1 MPRLRAALAFAIVF
15 TPVITYAQ
23 ASPQPDAALWRFV
36 YPDAKALVSIDWVR
50 IRQSQTADMIRE
62 KWLSLSGMPLP
73 SIPGIELLDD
83 IDRILISSPANKSPD
98 DSTQP
103 PVLIAIHGHFDP
115 AKVHQVFARWGAKAQ
130 SYNAFQVYRPQ
141 GKDAKQIAWVLFDAE
156 TILFGDPKAVFTT
169 LDRNQFGPPPQTANP
184 LLARAAEMDANYDFW
199 FIMDAAE
206 IMSSDSVAGLLRG
219 GEWASEARGF
229 EAGVNVRGGLAAD
242 LTIRF
247 SSDEVAKRMTAE
259 LTHIINMAAKDKSSG
274 VGVQEIAKKLKFAL
288 DGSAAKIS
296 LRLTQQELDKTALA
310 FAAAQKTAF
319 QAGRNTAWTIQPVQP
334 KPALTPIPAPAKPAV
349 IRIEGLDDGPREIPF
364 PDQQH

>member
-1 MPRLRAALAFAIVF
+1 MLRLRAALAFSILF

-23 ASPQPDAALWRFV
+23 ANPQPDAALWRFV

-50 IRQSQTADMIRE
+50 IRQSKTADMIRD
-62 KWLSLSGMPLP
+62 KWQSLSGLPMP
-73 SIPGIELLDD
+73 SIPGVELLDE
-83 IDRILISSPANKSPD
+83 IDRILISSPGNNSPD

-115 AKVHQVFARWGAKAQ
+115 AKVHQVFARFGAKAQ
-130 SYNAFQVYRPQ
+130 AYNAFQVYRPQ
-141 GKDAKQIAWVLFDAE
+141 GKDAKQVAWVLFDAE
-156 TILFGDPKAVFTT
+156 TILFGDPKAVFTA

-184 LLARAAEMDANYDFW
+184 LLARAAEMDSNYDFW
-199 FIMDAAE
+199 FIMDATE

-229 EAGVNVRGGLAAD
+229 EAGVNVRAGLAAD
-242 LTIRF
+242 ITVRF
-247 SSDEVAKRMTAE
+247 SSDAVAKRMTTE
-259 LTHIINMAAKDKSSG
+259 LTHLISMAAKDKSSG
-274 VGVQEIAKKLKFAL
+274 VEVQEIAKKLKFGL

-296 LRLTQQELDKTALA
+296 LRMTQQELDKSAQA
-310 FAAAQKTAF
+310 FAAAQKSAF
-319 QAGRNTAWTIQPVQP
+319 QAGRNAAWTIQPAQP

-349 IRIEGLDDGPREIPF
+349 IRIEGLDDGPREIPV

>member
-1 MPRLRAALAFAIVF
+1 MLRLRAALALSILFI
-15 TPVITYAQ
+15 PVITYAQ
-23 ASPQPDAALWRFV
+23 ANPQPDAAPWRFA

-83 IDRILISSPANKSPD
+83 IDRILISSPGNNSPD

-115 AKVHQVFARWGAKAQ
+115 AKVHQVFARFGAKAQ

-141 GKDAKQIAWVLFDAE
+141 GKDAKQLAWVLFDAE

-169 LDRNQFGPPPQTANP
+169 LDRNQFGPPAQTANP
-184 LLARAAEMDANYDFW
+184 LLARATEMDATYDFW

-229 EAGVNVRGGLAAD
+229 EAGVNVRAGLAAD
-242 LTIRF
+242 ITVRF
-247 SSDEVAKRMTAE
+247 SSDAVAKHMTAE

-274 VGVQEIAKKLKFAL
+274 VEVQEIAKKLKFAL

-296 LRLTQQELDKTALA
+296 LRLTQQELEKSARFLPLRRNPRFSLA
-310 FAAAQKTAF
+310 E
-319 QAGRNTAWTIQPVQP
+319 
-334 KPALTPIPAPAKPAV
+334 TPPGQYNPYNPS
-349 IRIEGLDDGPREIPF
+349 PR
-364 PDQQH
+364 